1 MIDLKL
7 TPRLQ
12 IIADTITGCDMLADI
27 GTDHANLPIYLM
39 KKGSVKSAIA
49 SDVKKGPIEIAEA
62 RIRINRLEDKIQT
75 RLGSGLTIL
84 KQNEANIIVIAGMGG
99 MLIADIIEASIEV
112 AKSADT
118 LILQPMLDSERLRA
132 YLLQNNFEI
141 TDEELAKEDR
151 KLYEVLWVRK
161 ANKPQPI
168 ESYLDIGP
176 KIIEKKHPLAG
187 ELVDKKV
194 NEIQKVMNKL
204 MVIDTDAGKKRLDE
218 CQELLKHY
226 NEVKK
231 WLQ

>member
-1 MIDLKL
+1 MLK
-7 TPRLQ
+7 
-12 IIADTITGCDMLADI
+12 
-27 GTDHANLPIYLM
+27 
-39 KKGSVKSAIA
+39 KE
-49 SDVKKGPIEIAEA
+49 PIEIAEA
-62 RIRINRLEDKIQT
+62 RIRSNRLEDKIQT

-132 YLLQNNFEI
+132 YLLQNDFEI

-176 KIIEKKHPLAG
+176 KLIEKKHPLVG
-187 ELVDKKV
+187 ELVDKKA
-194 NEIQKVMNKL
+194 NEIQKVINKL
-204 MVIDTDAGKKRLDE
+204 MLIDTDAGKKRLDE